1 MKIFVI
7 DRPVDSWDPLW
18 DKALEAD
25 AAPRPDI
32 LPLTMGADSALVRQG
47 FPCFLPDF
55 ARDGWEL
62 RLAPVLRVSR
72 LGKWIEP
79 RFAHR
84 YIDAVTIAAI
94 LRPAPPV
101 PLAPVREAEA
111 ERGTAEPAPGGPFPA
126 STLPPDCGEA
136 EPSRE
141 PARGCCVER
150 AAASGPSLPFLPVFD
165 GAITPGAFIPFPLPP
180 GASIRAAAN
189 GGESVEFPLSA
200 EALRAPETLALI
212 SRSTTLKSGDLI
224 IPAMLPAAFPAR
236 VGLDIAASL
245 ATESPEQPQK
255 PLMRA
260 RVK

>member
-55 ARDGWEL
+55 ARAGWEL

-84 YIDAVTIAAI
+84 YIDALTIAAI
-94 LRPAPPV
+94 LRPA
-101 PLAPVREAEA
+101 
-111 ERGTAEPAPGGPFPA
+111 G
-126 STLPPDCGEA
+126 
-136 EPSRE
+136 
-141 PARGCCVER
+141 
-150 AAASGPSLPFLPVFD
+150 PFLPVFD

-180 GASIRAAAN
+180 RASLSAAAN
-189 GGESVEFPLSA
+189 GGESIEFPLSA

-236 VGLDIAASL
+236 IGLDIAASL
-245 ATESPEQPQK
+245 ATESPEPPQR
-255 PLMRA
+255 PLLRA